1 MPIHLP
7 QGLRYLG
14 DDEFKRVAYEVMQVI
29 FAVHNEMGCLF
40 DEVIYKHAIAQRIR
54 GSRLEA
60 ALEASYLSFNKKYYL
75 DLLVADGAIF
85 EFKAA
90 DRFVDRHRAQLLNYL
105 LMTELPHGKLVNF
118 GGDLV
123 EHEFV
128 NATLTYKE
136 RTAFQVDDTS
146 YVRIQSNGCNVKDVL
161 VSILRDWGTCL
172 DIALYEEAVVHF
184 LGGQE
189 QVTRAVEVRSGG
201 AMVGYQRL
209 NLISPEASVCI
220 SALNDGQGYYE
231 HQLRRFLPHTILK
244 AIQWVNIGR
253 KLVTFK
259 TIRI

>member
-7 QGLRYLG
+7 QGLRCLG
-14 DDEFKRVAYEVMQVI
+14 DDEFKQVAYEVMQAI
-29 FAVHNEMGCLF
+29 FALHNEMGCLF
-40 DEVIYKHAIAQRIR
+40 DEVIYKHAIAQRIHA
-54 GSRLEA
+54 SQLEA
-60 ALEASYLSFNKKYYL
+60 PLKASYLSFSKKYYL

-85 EFKAA
+85 EFKSA
-90 DRFVDRHRAQLLNYL
+90 DCFVDRHRAQLMNYL
-105 LMTELPHGKLVNF
+105 LMAELPHGKLVNF

-136 RTAFQVDDTS
+136 RIAFQVDDTS
-146 YVRIQSNGCNVKDVL
+146 YVGIPSNGCSVRDLL
-161 VSILRDWGTCL
+161 VTILRDWGTCL
-172 DIALYEEAVVHF
+172 DIALYEEALVHF

-201 AMVGYQRL
+201 AQVGYQRL

-220 SALNDGQGYYE
+220 SALNDGQSHYE
-231 HQLRRFLPHTILK
+231 NQLRRFLPHTTLK